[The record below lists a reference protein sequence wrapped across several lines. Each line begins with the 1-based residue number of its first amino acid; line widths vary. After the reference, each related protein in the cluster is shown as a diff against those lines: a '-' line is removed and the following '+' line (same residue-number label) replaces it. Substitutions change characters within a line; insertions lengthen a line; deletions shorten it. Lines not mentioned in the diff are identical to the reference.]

1 MEISINVNRLG
12 DFFQLLVKTYLVS
25 FDKPLDYIV
34 KNNTFMFASVLLL
47 MPFVTVASYKTTF
60 ETN

>member
-47 MPFVTVASYKTTF
+47 MPFVAVASYKTTF